1 MRTVEEIITDL
12 KHQIYWSQPNI
23 KFNEL
28 SALVAELENTLS
40 PSEAIIEEAVI
51 IEEPT
56 VEEIVEKTVVE
67 EPTIEETVTEEPVVA
82 KKTTRKK

>member
-12 KHQIYWSQPNI
+12 KHNIYWSQPNI

-40 PSEAIIEEAVI
+40 SPEVI
-51 IEEPT
+51 
-56 VEEIVEKTVVE
+56 VEETIVEETVVE
-67 EPTIEETVTEEPVVA
+67 ETITEEPVVV